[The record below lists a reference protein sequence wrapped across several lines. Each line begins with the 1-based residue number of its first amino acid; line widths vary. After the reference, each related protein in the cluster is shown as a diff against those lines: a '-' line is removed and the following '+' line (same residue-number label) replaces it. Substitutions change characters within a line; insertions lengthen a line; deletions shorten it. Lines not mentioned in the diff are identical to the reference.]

1 MEPLAAACIAL
12 AVLLAVNIAVS
23 LFIGVMY
30 LRLRSRIASNEEC
43 TPCAVFDPEKAE
55 PPELAPEPTKGNSSD
70 PAMAPYSPNGHSQS
84 KGKQESVKL
93 DLTPGTRQQLGAS
106 LRELLAAEVGEGLQA
121 GLGARLDALECQV
134 RDALERGS
142 ARPLPPAGA
151 PPVMPPAPPIAVTTQ
166 VQKCSAAAQT
176 VAPPPTADRSI
187 GVQEE
192 LGTSG
197 PKSRELAFGP
207 TGRSRPGALPEIP
220 KRIPSSS
227 PEAKALKTNLAN
239 LRRNL
244 LEKDKETTSLQK
256 QLKECRQAVWNQTK
270 DQKAADF
277 KLRQMLM
284 EPQNASKAQAEDIR
298 KLAAEVD
305 RLSGSLSETKSQE
318 VYWMTI
324 AQRQRAFFQQNEHI
338 MMQEGSHD
346 SMVQG
351 LFKKHPAGEVFLP
364 PPQVPGDAAYGW
376 DGQPAEG
383 RHPPKRSRLSGPRA
397 SLDYDEDDAGTD
409 DEMLDYEDGLVGASG
424 HSFGGLAGLPSLAL
438 PHAGE
443 DDEGMTLPPM
453 PSSDTARSL

>member
-1 MEPLAAACIAL
+1 MEPLAAACTAL
-12 AVLLAVNIAVS
+12 AALLAATIAVAVY
-23 LFIGVMY
+23 IGVLH
-30 LRLRSRIASNEEC
+30 LRLRSRVASNAC
-43 TPCAVFDPEKAE
+43 IAYDPEKAE
-55 PPELAPEPTKGNSSD
+55 APEFAPEPTKGNSSD
-70 PAMAPYSPNGHSQS
+70 PAMAPCSPNGHSQ
-84 KGKQESVKL
+84 KGKHEAVKL

-121 GLGARLDALECQV
+121 GLGARLDALERQV
-134 RDALERGS
+134 RDALERSS

-151 PPVMPPAPPIAVTTQ
+151 PPVMPPAPPIAVQPQ
-166 VQKCSAAAQT
+166 VKVCSAGAQT
-176 VAPPPTADRSI
+176 VAPISTADRSI

-192 LGTSG
+192 LGASG
-197 PKSRELAFGP
+197 NGTKSRELAFGP

-227 PEAKALKTNLAN
+227 PEAKALKTNLAD

-256 QLKECRQAVWNQTK
+256 QLKQCRQAVWDQTK
-270 DQKAADF
+270 DQKASDF
-277 KLRQMLM
+277 QLRQMLM
-284 EPQNASKAQAEDIR
+284 DPQNVSKAQAEDIQ
-298 KLAAEVD
+298 KLALEVD

-324 AQRQRAFFQQNEHI
+324 AQRQRAFFQQNEHM

-364 PPQVPGDAAYGW
+364 PPQLPGDAAYGW
-376 DGQPAEG
+376 DGQQTEG
-383 RHPPKRSRLSGPRA
+383 RPKRSRTSGPRA

-409 DEMLDYEDGLVGASG
+409 DEMLDYEDGLTGSSG
-424 HSFGGLAGLPSLAL
+424 HSFGGLAGLPSLPL

-443 DDEGMTLPPM
+443 DEGMTLPSM